1 MKNFGIEKPCSED
14 WNKMSHNEKGAFC
27 QLCTKQVH
35 DFSNK
40 SSNEIKLTLLQL
52 SGQSV
57 CARMTVSQENELNAE
72 FKIWLVQRKRNPQ
85 QLFIA
90 ALLIVFGLTLFS
102 CEDERDQRQ
111 IESVQQIA
119 RSIASN
125 ELTKLESAPGQD
137 EVTLVTP
144 IPEEIVVEESYIMG
158 ALPVE
163 FVQEP
168 TLIEEVEEVV
178 IIAPERHIMGGAS
191 SITFIQREFFEQT
204 SVELDE
210 NGVPYPT
217 AFKALVFPNPAVE
230 STTLEI
236 QAPHKERMEINLYDM
251 SGKLIREI
259 HSGKISRGTYRQLI
273 DLNDLTPGLYL
284 IIIQSKDFK
293 ETVRVVKN

>member
-1 MKNFGIEKPCSED
+1 MRNFGIETPCSED
-14 WNKMSHNEKGAFC
+14 WNKMNHNEKGAFC

-35 DFSNK
+35 DFSYK
-40 SSNEIKLTLLQL
+40 SSNEIKLALLEL
-52 SGQSV
+52 SGQSI
-57 CARMTVSQENELNAE
+57 CTRMTVSQENELNAE
-72 FKIWLVQRKRNPQ
+72 FKIWLAQKRRNPQ

-125 ELTKLESAPGQD
+125 ELTKLESAPVEDQ
-137 EVTLVTP
+137 VVLVPP
-144 IPEEIVVEESYIMG
+144 IPEEIVVAESYIMG
-158 ALPVE
+158 AMPVE
-163 FVQEP
+163 FAQEP
-168 TLIEEVEEVV
+168 TPIEEVE
-178 IIAPERHIMGGAS
+178 IIAQEYHVMGGAS
-191 SITFIQREFFEQT
+191 SVISIQREFLEQT
-204 SVELDE
+204 SIELDE
-210 NGVPYPT
+210 NGIPYPT
-217 AFKALVFPNPAVE
+217 EFKALAFPNPAVE

-236 QAPHKERMEINLYDM
+236 QAPQKERMEINLYDT

-259 HSGKISRGTYRQLI
+259 HSGKISRGTFQQQI
-273 DLNDLTPGLYL
+273 DLNDLNSGLYL

>member
-14 WNKMSHNEKGAFC
+14 WNKMNHNEKGAFC

-40 SSNEIKLTLLQL
+40 SSNEIKLALLEL
-52 SGQSV
+52 SGQSI
-57 CARMTVSQENELNAE
+57 CTRMTVSQENELNAE
-72 FKIWLVQRKRNPQ
+72 FKLWLTQKRRNPQ
-85 QLFIA
+85 HLFIT

-119 RSIASN
+119 RSMASN
-125 ELTKLESAPGQD
+125 ELTKLESDPIEDQVVLAP
-137 EVTLVTP
+137 LM
-144 IPEEIVVEESYIMG
+144 PEEIVVEESYIMG
-158 ALPVE
+158 AMPVE

-168 TLIEEVEEVV
+168 IPIEKTEMVE
-178 IIAPERHIMGGAS
+178 PEILVLGGGSAIM
-191 SITFIQREFFEQT
+191 SIHREFLEQT
-204 SVELDE
+204 SVEQDE

-217 AFKALVFPNPAVE
+217 EFKAKAFPNPAVE

-236 QAPHKERMEINLYDM
+236 QAPQKERMEINLYDT

-259 HSGKISRGTYRQLI
+259 HSGKISRGTFQQQI
-273 DLNDLTPGLYL
+273 DLNDLNSGLYL

>member
-40 SSNEIKLTLLQL
+40 SANEIKLALLEL
-52 SGQSV
+52 SGQSI
-57 CARMTVSQENELNAE
+57 CTRMTVRQENELNTE
-72 FKIWLVQRKRNPQ
+72 FKIWLAQKKRNPQ

-125 ELTKLESAPGQD
+125 ELTKLESAPNDD
-137 EVTLVTP
+137 EVVLVP
-144 IPEEIVVEESYIMG
+144 PKQEEIIVEESYIMG
-158 ALPVE
+158 AYSMPEVIQAPPIPE
-163 FVQEP
+163 VKIIEP
-168 TLIEEVEEVV
+168 ESRLIV
-178 IIAPERHIMGGAS
+178 MGGAS
-191 SITFIQREFFEQT
+191 STISIQREFLQQT

-217 AFKALVFPNPAVE
+217 EFKALAFPNPTVE
-230 STTLEI
+230 NTTLEI
-236 QAPHKERMEINLYDM
+236 QAPQKERMDINLFDT

-259 HSGKISRGTYRQLI
+259 YSGKISKGTFRQFI
-273 DLNDLTPGLYL
+273 DLNDLNSGLYL
-284 IIIQSKDFK
+284 VIIQSKDFK
-293 ETVRVVKN
+293 ETVRIVKQ

>member
-1 MKNFGIEKPCSED
+1 MN
-14 WNKMSHNEKGAFC
+14 HNEKGAFC
-27 QLCTKQVH
+27 QLCAKQVH

-40 SSNEIKLTLLQL
+40 SSNEIKLALLEL
-52 SGQSV
+52 SGQSI
-57 CARMTVSQENELNAE
+57 CTRMTISQENELNVE
-72 FKIWLVQRKRNPQ
+72 FKIWLAQKRRNPQ

-125 ELTKLESAPGQD
+125 ELTKLESAPVEDQ
-137 EVTLVTP
+137 VVLAP
-144 IPEEIVVEESYIMG
+144 AMQEEIVVKESYIMG
-158 ALPVE
+158 AYSIPYDVQAPPVE
-163 FVQEP
+163 KIEIIEP
-168 TLIEEVEEVV
+168 EILVV
-178 IIAPERHIMGGAS
+178 GGGSAIM
-191 SITFIQREFFEQT
+191 SIHREFLEQT
-204 SVELDE
+204 SEELDE

-217 AFKALVFPNPAVE
+217 EFKAFAFPNPAVE

-236 QAPHKERMEINLYDM
+236 QAPQKELMEINLYDT

-259 HSGKISRGTYRQLI
+259 HSGKMSRGTSRQLI
-273 DLNDLTPGLYL
+273 DLNDLNSGLYL

>member
-14 WNKMSHNEKGAFC
+14 WNKMNHNEKGAFC
-27 QLCTKQVH
+27 KLCTKQVH

-40 SSNEIKLTLLQL
+40 SANEIKLTLLEL

-57 CARMTVSQENELNAE
+57 CARMTVSQENELNTE
-72 FKIWLVQRKRNPQ
+72 FKIWLAQKKRNPQ

-102 CEDERDQRQ
+102 CEDERDQQQ

-119 RSIASN
+119 RSIATN
-125 ELTKLESAPGQD
+125 ELTKLESVSVVD
-137 EVTLVTP
+137 EVIPVPT
-144 IPEEIVVEESYIMG
+144 IPEEIIYEEYIMG
-158 ALPVE
+158 AYPISEIILAP
-163 FVQEP
+163 P
-168 TLIEEVEEVV
+168 IEEVE
-178 IIAPERHIMGGAS
+178 IIEPEYYVLGGGSEIMNVH
-191 SITFIQREFFEQT
+191 REFLEQT

-210 NGVPYPT
+210 NGIPYPT
-217 AFKALVFPNPAVE
+217 EFKALAFPNPAVE

-236 QAPHKERMEINLYDM
+236 QAPEKERMDINLYDT
-251 SGKLIREI
+251 SGKLIREV
-259 HSGKISRGTYRQLI
+259 HSGKISRGTFRQFI

-284 IIIQSKDFK
+284 VIIQSKDFK